1 MRPLVALIA
10 GLLLAAGCGGEDER
24 AARPASAAVADL
36 TVTVDRD
43 GKGPDR
49 ATTRRRTC
57 AAAADCPALAAVKV
71 EDLQPT
77 PANVACTE
85 LYGGP
90 QTATVEGTLRGRA
103 VDARFSRV
111 NGCEISRW
119 QDASAILDAAG

>member
-1 MRPLVALIA
+1 MTFVV
-10 GLLLAAGCGGEDER
+10 LLACLAALGVVGCGSNDEQ
-24 AARPASAAVADL
+24 AASPPAVADL

-111 NGCEISRW
+111 NGCEIARW
-119 QDASAILDAAG
+119 TAATAILGKP